1 MGFSR
6 GSLTLPRMNAH
17 RLVIIAAAFTIAVAA
32 ALATALITFSSQALP
47 RAVRHDLSRAA
58 GTSFVIDGNVNASQG
73 AQYTSLLPGKTAAAL
88 AGTRFAYYRA
98 YWSDPLGFVAGSRP
112 ATPGNNTTVQIV
124 EAATLQAVTAQ
135 AALVS
140 GHWPGD
146 PVGGGPVPAALP
158 VTAASLLH
166 VRTGDMLQLRDR
178 ISNHLIRF
186 AVTGVYR
193 PRQVSSPYWGLD
205 DVALSGSSTLSGF
218 TTYGPLTVSAAA
230 FSGPL
235 AVDAGSWVAV
245 PRTAD
250 IPAGLLRTVAANV
263 SGLRQGLAEAVDLP
277 DLTMTT
283 GLPAVLNG
291 TANNL
296 DVARSLL
303 AICAVLLFVLAAAA
317 LLAVARL
324 LAGQREGESAMLVAR
339 GATRW
344 QLVRLTAVEA
354 APLCVLSA
362 AAGGLAGIGLAR
374 LLAGSGPALFGW
386 PAFWGAATV
395 GAGAL
400 VIMLVPVLSTV
411 TPGAARARRGRQA
424 AISGVTRAGA
434 DLALILLAVVAGWQ
448 LRHYSAVSAGASGN
462 FGVDPVIVAAPALAL
477 AGGTVLALRLLPA
490 GGKAGDRLA
499 ARGRRLTAAMA
510 SWQISRQPVRQGGAA
525 LLIVLAVATGTLA
538 LSQRA
543 SWTRS
548 VHDQA
553 AFSTGAD
560 VRVQASQPLSA
571 AQAGA
576 LARAP
581 GVRRA
586 MPVVPFAQTATN
598 GVTLAVDSGQAADVT
613 LLRPDQ
619 SPVPAAELFGKIRPS
634 GPPPGIT
641 LPGRAA
647 TFRFTAR
654 LGPAA
659 LRLGAAAVTVSVED
673 ADSDVYQVDAGSL
686 PADGADHTL
695 TASLGSSGGAIYP
708 LRLTSISLQYT
719 LPARKAA
726 GPAVF
731 TLDSVSGA
739 AGTAPVPGT
748 ALRGWPAVATSDEL
762 AGVRQF
768 PGTVGPAGPP
778 AVSSAAV
785 AGTGAGGDVRHG
797 LRPGVRRDPRRSP
810 QHGVGPADAHPAGS
824 GGAARPG
831 HAALPHREQRE
842 RGLDRA
848 DPHRRRG
855 RQREDR
861 RGGED
866 VPHGVRQ
873 RRRAHRRPG
882 LGAGPAGQGGAGA
895 RAGDPVVAGHAGP
908 GPGSGPGSGPG
919 FGSAGPAAAALSRL
933 VPPGSAVTSA
943 SGTTAALLAD
953 PLSTV
958 PQQGL
963 LAVTVAAAVLAIT
976 GFCVSIAAGVR
987 QRRAENALLA
997 ALGVAPRAAAGQLC
1011 LEKLM
1016 LSVPSALAGLMLGVV
1031 LAELLVPAITL
1042 TAAATLPVPPVLI
1055 QFGWAQTL
1063 LLALAVAV
1071 LPVLAARSPWRGG
1084 RTPPRNCGRRRRHEQ
1099 AQPEPDRGDRGGQR
1113 ARARAAGL
1121 RLRVRRA
1128 GRSGAQ
1134 PAHAYPG
1141 PAPDPGRLRGHDQ
1154 DRPGDLVL
1162 GSPGR
1167 CRPSSP
1173 GRTWAT
1179 CSPG

>member
-1 MGFSR
+1 
-6 GSLTLPRMNAH
+6 MNAH

-32 ALATALITFSSQALP
+32 ALATALVTVSSQALP

-58 GTSFVIDGNVNASQG
+58 GTSFVIRGNVTAAQG
-73 AQYTSLLPGKTAAAL
+73 ARYTSLLPGKISAAL
-88 AGTRFAYYRA
+88 EGAPFGYYRA
-98 YWSDPLGFVAGSRP
+98 YRSDPLGFVAGSRP
-112 ATPGNNTTVQIV
+112 AAPGNTRTVQIV

-146 PVGGGPVPAALP
+146 PAGGGPIPAALP

-178 ISNHLIRF
+178 ISDRLIRF
-186 AVTGVYR
+186 TVTGLYR
-193 PRQVSSPYWGLD
+193 PRQVSSPYWGLN
-205 DVALSGSSTLSGF
+205 DVALSGSTTISGF
-218 TTYGPLTVSAAA
+218 TTYGPLTVTAAA

-235 AVDAGSWVAV
+235 TVDGGSWVAV

-263 SGLRQGLAEAVDLP
+263 SGLRDSLAGAVDLP

-283 GLPAVLNG
+283 GLPAVVSG

-303 AICAVLLFVLAAAA
+303 AICAVLLFLLAGAA

-344 QLVRLTAVEA
+344 QLARLTAVEA

-362 AAGGLAGIGLAR
+362 AAGGLAGVGLAR
-374 LLAGSGPALFGW
+374 LLAGSAAALFGW
-386 PAFWGAATV
+386 PAFWAAATV

-424 AISGVTRAGA
+424 AIAGVTRAGA

-448 LRHYSAVSAGASGN
+448 LRHYSAVSAGASGT

-510 SWQISRQPVRQGGAA
+510 SWQISRQPIRQGGAA

-538 LSQRA
+538 LSQRQ

-560 VRVQASQPLSA
+560 VRVQTSQPLSA

-581 GVRRA
+581 GVRQA
-586 MPVVPFAQTATN
+586 MPVAPFEQTATD
-598 GVTLAVDSGQAADVT
+598 GVTLAVDSGRAADVT

-619 SPVPAAELFGKIRPS
+619 SPVPAAGLFGKIQPA
-634 GPPPGIT
+634 GPPPGVI
-641 LPGRAA
+641 LPGRAGP
-647 TFRFTAR
+647 FSFTAR

-659 LRLGAAAVTVSVED
+659 LRLGEAAVTVSIED
-673 ADSDVYQVDAGSL
+673 ADSDVYQVGAGSL
-686 PADGADHTL
+686 PADGRDHTL
-695 TASLGSSGGAIYP
+695 TASLGSPGGAIEP
-708 LRLTSISLQYT
+708 LRLASISLRYT
-719 LPARKAA
+719 LPARKAGA
-726 GPAVF
+726 PAVF
-731 TLDSVSGA
+731 ALDRVSGA
-739 AGTAPVPGT
+739 AGTAPVPGS
-748 ALRGWPAVATSDEL
+748 ALRGWPAVASSAEL

-768 PGTVGPAGPP
+768 PGTAGPAGLP
-778 AVSSAAV
+778 AVSSSGV
-785 AGTGAGGDVRHG
+785 AGTGLAVTFSPGYGRASGGTPGTVSGQLTLTPQAPAVLPG
-797 LRPGVRRDPRRSP
+797 LATQRYLTASNASVGSTVQTFFNGTILSVTIVAAVSSFPTVSGTGGGLIVDLGSVQAVLARGGLEPAPVTQWWLSTPGPIP
-810 QHGVGPADAHPAGS
+810 GAPGPAP
-824 GGAARPG
+824 PG
-831 HAALPHREQRE
+831 
-842 RGLDRA
+842 
-848 DPHRRRG
+848 
-855 RQREDR
+855 
-861 RGGED
+861 
-866 VPHGVRQ
+866 
-873 RRRAHRRPG
+873 
-882 LGAGPAGQGGAGA
+882 
-895 RAGDPVVAGHAGP
+895 
-908 GPGSGPGSGPG
+908 
-919 FGSAGPAAAALSRL
+919 LSRL

-953 PLSTV
+953 PLSTL

-963 LAVTVAAAVLAIT
+963 LAITIAAAVLAIT

-1016 LSVPSALAGLMLGVV
+1016 LSGPAALAGLVLGVV

-1042 TAAATLPVPPVLI
+1042 TAAATRPVPPVLI
-1055 QFGWAQTL
+1055 QFGWPQTL

-1071 LPVLAARSPWRGG
+1071 LPVLAAAL
-1084 RTPPRNCGRRRRHEQ
+1084 TLARR
-1099 AQPEPDRGDRGGQR
+1099 PD
-1113 ARARAAGL
+1113 AAAELRAAE
-1121 RLRVRRA
+1121 A
-1128 GRSGAQ
+1128 A
-1134 PAHAYPG
+1134 
-1141 PAPDPGRLRGHDQ
+1141 
-1154 DRPGDLVL
+1154 
-1162 GSPGR
+1162 
-1167 CRPSSP
+1167 
-1173 GRTWAT
+1173 
-1179 CSPG
+1179 

>member
-1 MGFSR
+1 MGLTR
-6 GSLTLPRMNAH
+6 GSMTLPRMNAH
-17 RLVIIAAAFTIAVAA
+17 RLVIVAAAFTIAVAA
-32 ALATALITFSSQALP
+32 ALATALVTVSSQALP

-58 GTSFVIDGNVNASQG
+58 GTSFVIGGNVTAAQG
-73 AQYTSLLPGKTAAAL
+73 ARYTSLLPGKISAAL
-88 AGTRFAYYRA
+88 EGAPFAFYRA

-112 ATPGNNTTVQIV
+112 AAPGNTRTVQIV
-124 EAATLQAVTAQ
+124 EAATLQAVTTQ

-140 GHWPGD
+140 GHWPAD
-146 PVGGGPVPAALP
+146 PAGGGPIPAALP
-158 VTAASLLH
+158 VAAASLLH

-178 ISNHLIRF
+178 ISDRLIRF
-186 AVTGVYR
+186 TVTGLYR
-193 PRQVSSPYWGLD
+193 PRQVSSPYWGLN
-205 DVALSGSSTLSGF
+205 DVALSGSTTISGF
-218 TTYGPLTVSAAA
+218 TTYGPLTVTAAA

-235 AVDAGSWVAV
+235 TGDGGSWVAV

-263 SGLRQGLAEAVDLP
+263 SGLRESLAGAVDLP

-283 GLPAVLNG
+283 GLPAAVSG

-303 AICAVLLFVLAAAA
+303 AICAVLLFLLGAAA

-362 AAGGLAGIGLAR
+362 AAGGLAGVGLAR
-374 LLAGSGPALFGW
+374 LLAGSAAALFGW
-386 PAFWGAATV
+386 PAFWAAATL

-424 AISGVTRAGA
+424 AIAGVTRAGA

-448 LRHYSAVSAGASGN
+448 LRHYSAVSAGASGT

-510 SWQISRQPVRQGGAA
+510 SWQISRQPIRQGGAA

-538 LSQRA
+538 LSQRQ

-560 VRVQASQPLSA
+560 VRVQTSQPLSA

-581 GVRRA
+581 GVRQA
-586 MPVVPFAQTATN
+586 MPVAPFEQTATN
-598 GVTLAVDSGQAADVT
+598 GVTLAVDSGRAADVT

-619 SPVPAAELFGKIRPS
+619 SPVPAAALFGKIRPP
-634 GPPPGIT
+634 GPPPGVI
-641 LPGRAA
+641 LPGRAGP
-647 TFRFTAR
+647 FSFTVR

-659 LRLGAAAVTVSVED
+659 LRLGEAAVTVSIED
-673 ADSDVYQVDAGSL
+673 ADSDVYQVGAGSL
-686 PADGADHTL
+686 PADGRDHTL

-708 LRLTSISLQYT
+708 LRLASISLQYT
-719 LPARKAA
+719 LPARKA
-726 GPAVF
+726 GVPAVF
-731 TLDSVSGA
+731 TLDRVSGA

-748 ALRGWPAVATSDEL
+748 ALRGWPAVASSAEL

-768 PGTVGPAGPP
+768 PGTAGPAGPP
-778 AVSSAAV
+778 AVSSSGV
-785 AGTGAGGDVRHG
+785 AGTGLAVTFSPGYGLASGGTPGTVSGQLTLTPQAPAVLPG
-797 LRPGVRRDPRRSP
+797 LATQRFLTASNASVGSTVQTFFNGTILSVKIVAAVSSFPTVSGRGGALIVDLGSVQAVLARGGLEPAPVTQWWLATPGPTP
-810 QHGVGPADAHPAGS
+810 GAPGPAP
-824 GGAARPG
+824 PG
-831 HAALPHREQRE
+831 
-842 RGLDRA
+842 
-848 DPHRRRG
+848 
-855 RQREDR
+855 
-861 RGGED
+861 
-866 VPHGVRQ
+866 
-873 RRRAHRRPG
+873 
-882 LGAGPAGQGGAGA
+882 
-895 RAGDPVVAGHAGP
+895 
-908 GPGSGPGSGPG
+908 
-919 FGSAGPAAAALSRL
+919 LSRL

-943 SGTTAALLAD
+943 SGTTAALLTD
-953 PLSTV
+953 PLSTL

-963 LAVTVAAAVLAIT
+963 LAITIAAAVLAIT

-1016 LSVPSALAGLMLGVV
+1016 LSGPAALAGLVLGVV

-1055 QFGWAQTL
+1055 QFGWTQTL

-1071 LPVLAARSPWRGG
+1071 LPVLAAAL
-1084 RTPPRNCGRRRRHEQ
+1084 TLARR
-1099 AQPEPDRGDRGGQR
+1099 PD
-1113 ARARAAGL
+1113 AAAELRAAE
-1121 RLRVRRA
+1121 A
-1128 GRSGAQ
+1128 A
-1134 PAHAYPG
+1134 
-1141 PAPDPGRLRGHDQ
+1141 
-1154 DRPGDLVL
+1154 
-1162 GSPGR
+1162 
-1167 CRPSSP
+1167 
-1173 GRTWAT
+1173 
-1179 CSPG
+1179 